1 MITGHDLDINT
12 MYACLAGTQKHVGTS
27 MVEPGHVDEC
37 LQILHVLAGGE
48 DKWRERPFVSQSNCF
63 VVPPMKFAE
72 DACRCLEAAARGGM
86 PVLLLSAA
94 QAGATSPAALAGTV
108 VQAVAE
114 CLAGLVYINCVVPGA
129 IAIWGPWPF
138 VSDLRTGAMSGGSGE
153 QALITSGCAQMGH
166 FYNLTVGS
174 AAGMCDSK
182 LPDMQAGYEKGV
194 TAGISAMTGINLLYE
209 SAGMHASLLG
219 FCLES
224 LLIDNDMLGSI
235 NRNVRGIE
243 VNEDTLSLEV
253 IAQVCIDGP
262 GHYLGN
268 EQTLALMQKDYVYP
282 QVAEPHEPQGMERGR
297 QARHRGARGGE
308 EARNP
313 VHLLS
318 RLHPAPHRRADPR
331 QARHQAAAQRDGAGR
346 PALGV
351 TPVEHPVLTAIRRA
365 GFTPLGWFAPG
376 PEDKVPDGARFVIL
390 IGNAGPDMF
399 RRFARERDPAR
410 DTHGRLD
417 AGRRAGLARDLDAEA
432 VYPFDMNPPWPFL
445 TWARRGG
452 GGHVSPLGLNIH
464 PVYGLWHAYRAALLF
479 PVEFDLP
486 PMSPGRSPCE
496 ACAAKPCLTA
506 CPVSAFDGTS
516 YDVAACAAPPRH
528 GATGRACMS
537 GGCLA
542 RHACPVGQG
551 LPMLRHRQ
559 SSTCGPSSRARQEA

>member
-1 MITGHDLDINT
+1 MSAVEDLSRRRGGREARKALRSRPIPMAEAAVRPGMEGGQYKPLSERDMQRIHETALTLLETVGLAQAIPTCIEAMTAKGAFLNAQGRLCIPRALVEDTLASCARNFVLHGRDPKHDMQPSGNKVYFGTAGAAVHVVEPETRTYRESVLVDLYDAGRIVDNCDHIHFYQRPVTARDMITGHDLDINT
-12 MYACLAGTQKHVGTS
+12 MYACLAGTEKHVGTS
-27 MVEPGHVDEC
+27 MVEPDHVDEC

-108 VQAVAE
+108 VQAVSE

-194 TAGISAMTGINLLYE
+194 TAGISAMTGINMLYE

-243 VNEDTLSLEV
+243 VNDDTLSLEV
-253 IAQVCIDGP
+253 IANVCVEGP

-282 QVAEPHEPQGMERGR
+282 QVANRMSPKEWNEAGKPDIVERAAAKKR
-297 QARHRGARGGE
+297 EILSTYYPEYIPREIDDQIRAKLDIRLPREQMQAG
-308 EARNP
+308 
-313 VHLLS
+313 
-318 RLHPAPHRRADPR
+318 DPR
-331 QARHQAAAQRDGAGR
+331 
-346 PALGV
+346 
-351 TPVEHPVLTAIRRA
+351 
-365 GFTPLGWFAPG
+365 
-376 PEDKVPDGARFVIL
+376 
-390 IGNAGPDMF
+390 
-399 RRFARERDPAR
+399 
-410 DTHGRLD
+410 
-417 AGRRAGLARDLDAEA
+417 
-432 VYPFDMNPPWPFL
+432 
-445 TWARRGG
+445 WAKG
-452 GGHVSPLGLNIH
+452 
-464 PVYGLWHAYRAALLF
+464 
-479 PVEFDLP
+479 
-486 PMSPGRSPCE
+486 
-496 ACAAKPCLTA
+496 
-506 CPVSAFDGTS
+506 
-516 YDVAACAAPPRH
+516 
-528 GATGRACMS
+528 
-537 GGCLA
+537 
-542 RHACPVGQG
+542 
-551 LPMLRHRQ
+551 
-559 SSTCGPSSRARQEA
+559 

>member
-1 MITGHDLDINT
+1 MSAVEDLSRRRGGREARRALRSRPIPMADAAVRPGMVGGQYKPLTDNDMQRIHQTALKLLETVGLAQAIPSCVEAMTARGCWLNAQGRLCIPASLVEDTLASCARNFVLHARDPKHDMEPSGNRVYFGTAGAAVHIVEPETKSYRESLLVDLYDAGRIVDNCEHIHFYQRPVTARDMITGHDLDINT
-12 MYACLAGTQKHVGTS
+12 MYACLAGTEKHVGTS
-27 MVEPGHVDEC
+27 MVDPAHVDEC

-182 LPDMQAGYEKGV
+182 MPDMQAGYEKGV
-194 TAGISAMTGINLLYE
+194 TAGISAMTGINMLYE

-253 IAQVCIDGP
+253 ISQVCVEGP

-268 EQTLALMQKDYVYP
+268 DQTLALMQKDYVYP
-282 QVAEPHEPQGMERGR
+282 QVANRMSPKEWNEAGKPEIVERAAARKREILSTYYPEYIPRHIDEMIRAKHDIKLPRSVMEPG
-297 QARHRGARGGE
+297 
-308 EARNP
+308 
-313 VHLLS
+313 
-318 RLHPAPHRRADPR
+318 DPR
-331 QARHQAAAQRDGAGR
+331 
-346 PALGV
+346 
-351 TPVEHPVLTAIRRA
+351 
-365 GFTPLGWFAPG
+365 
-376 PEDKVPDGARFVIL
+376 
-390 IGNAGPDMF
+390 
-399 RRFARERDPAR
+399 
-410 DTHGRLD
+410 
-417 AGRRAGLARDLDAEA
+417 
-432 VYPFDMNPPWPFL
+432 
-445 TWARRGG
+445 WA
-452 GGHVSPLGLNIH
+452 
-464 PVYGLWHAYRAALLF
+464 
-479 PVEFDLP
+479 
-486 PMSPGRSPCE
+486 
-496 ACAAKPCLTA
+496 
-506 CPVSAFDGTS
+506 
-516 YDVAACAAPPRH
+516 
-528 GATGRACMS
+528 
-537 GGCLA
+537 
-542 RHACPVGQG
+542 
-551 LPMLRHRQ
+551 
-559 SSTCGPSSRARQEA
+559 